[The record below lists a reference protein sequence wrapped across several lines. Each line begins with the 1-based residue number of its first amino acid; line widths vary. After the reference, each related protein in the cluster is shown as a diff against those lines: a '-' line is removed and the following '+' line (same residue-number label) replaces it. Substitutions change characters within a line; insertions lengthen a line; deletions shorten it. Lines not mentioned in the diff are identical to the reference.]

1 MYMYLSSPC
10 FLMAERCR
18 LTSEGY
24 SSSFSIGEKKKRKR
38 NRIREKIQNMGK
50 VLESSMEKVNPRAV
64 VPLLANSPSRYMCL
78 ILCADQLVSQRGS
91 SHCQEAPWWKP
102 ASPMMQVVCTS
113 PCKQAG
119 LHGKF
124 GVMAPSATAQTFRL
138 LLPRLCRACSSSLG
152 LCNKMEVPC
161 VRLQAL
167 LICFTVP
174 VLFWLSAGVTQLG
187 WEALRKLQLSAGCC

>member
-24 SSSFSIGEKKKRKR
+24 FSSFSIGEKKKRKR

-64 VPLLANSPSRYMCL
+64 VPLLANSPNGYMCL
-78 ILCADQLVSQRGS
+78 ILCAGQHGS

-113 PCKQAG
+113 LCKQAG

-138 LLPRLCRACSSSLG
+138 LLPRLCRACSSSGPL
-152 LCNKMEVPC
+152 
-161 VRLQAL
+161 
-167 LICFTVP
+167 
-174 VLFWLSAGVTQLG
+174 
-187 WEALRKLQLSAGCC
+187 